1 MIASLALCATLL
13 LPQGS
18 DELARKFVDKDARV
32 RRDAVIGLAKLDT
45 QLGWEKVIAA
55 LRDPKPE
62 VADEAQLQLAG
73 LAGAGEL
80 ALLYGK
86 DALASKDEFVRL
98 RAAEALGRLSDPPE
112 VASVTKALAD
122 KDAGVRRTLCWS
134 IERLA
139 LGGKWSAAMPA
150 LGELVRKDKDGG
162 VRAAALVVSATLR
175 AESAGSLAA
184 LAADGNAEVRAAVVI
199 AARSLDA
206 DTAHARAVASAKDPS
221 LGVRIVA
228 AESLAAARDARGARA
243 LVDLLESERELRGRW
258 HAVELLRQV
267 SGLQHRLDARPWKA
281 WAAALADG
289 PLPEP
294 RKPERAEEER
304 SVSFAGLPMRS
315 ERMCFLIDLSGS
327 IWQKRAD
334 GRTRKEIVDEELR
347 KVLEALPESTRFN
360 VITYTAT
367 PAPWQKALVPAER
380 KNVAKALEWFV
391 ARKDMGTGDLW
402 GALQV
407 ALADPD
413 VDTLVVLSDGAPSGG
428 RRWNLGLMKQLF
440 AEQNRFRRVELD
452 AVLADA
458 SGRLVREWDEMCA
471 QSGGRTIEIE
481 LR

>member
-1 MIASLALCATLL
+1 MIARLLACAALC
-13 LPQGS
+13 LPQGF
-18 DELARKFVDKDARV
+18 DELAQKFVDKDARV
-32 RRDAVIGLAKLDT
+32 RRDAVTGLAKLDT
-45 QLGWEKVIAA
+45 PQGWEKVVAA

-62 VADEAQLQLAG
+62 VADEAQLQLAA
-73 LAGAGEL
+73 LAGPAEL

-86 DALASKDEFVRL
+86 DALGSKDEFVRL
-98 RAAEALGRLSDPPE
+98 RAAEALGRLSEMPD
-112 VASVTKALAD
+112 AALVTKALGD
-122 KDAGVRRTLCWS
+122 KDASVRRTLCWS

-139 LGGKWSAAMPA
+139 SAGKWSAAAPA
-150 LGELVRKDKDGG
+150 LAELARKDKDGG
-162 VRAAALVVSATLR
+162 VRAAALVASAALH
-175 AESAGSLAA
+175 AETAVSLAA
-184 LAADGNAEVRAAVVI
+184 LAADADADVRAAVVL

-206 DTAHARAVASAKDPS
+206 DTAHVRASAAAKDAT

-243 LVDLLESERELRGRW
+243 LVDVLESEKELRGRW
-258 HAVELLRQV
+258 HAVELLRQI
-267 SGLQHRLDARPWKA
+267 SGLQHRLDPRPWKA
-281 WAAALADG
+281 WAAGLADG

-294 RKPERAEEER
+294 RKPERADDER
-304 SVSFAGLPMRS
+304 SVSFAGLPIRS
-315 ERMCFLIDLSGS
+315 ERVCFLIDLSGS

-334 GRTRKEIVDEELR
+334 GRTRKELVDDELR
-347 KVLEALPESTRFN
+347 KALESLPESTRFN
-360 VITYTAT
+360 VIPYTAA
-367 PAPWQKALVPAER
+367 PAPWQKTLVPADR

-391 ARKDMGTGDLW
+391 ARKDTGTGDLW

-407 ALADPD
+407 ALADPQ

-471 QSGGRTIEIE
+471 ASGGRTVQIE